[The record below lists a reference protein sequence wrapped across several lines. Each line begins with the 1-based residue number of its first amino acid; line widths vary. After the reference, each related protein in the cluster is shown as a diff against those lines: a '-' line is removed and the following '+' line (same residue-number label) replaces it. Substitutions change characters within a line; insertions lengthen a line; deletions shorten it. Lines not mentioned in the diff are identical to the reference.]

1 MYAVTGRL
9 LNIDLNHG
17 SVRTETLPER
27 YYQDFLGGYGLGVS
41 LLMERMDPRCDPL
54 GPDNI
59 LGFASGYLTGT
70 KAYIASRYMVFG
82 KSPSTGGWGDANS
95 GGYFGKKLKQ
105 AGFDLLLFSGASAVP
120 VYLLIDQG
128 RGSLQPAAELWG
140 KDCYAAED
148 ALKGIHGRDCEVACI
163 GPAGENC
170 SVIAGISTDKGR
182 FAARSGLGAVMGS
195 KKLKAV
201 VIRGDLPIAIADPD
215 KMKSLRK
222 QYLPTFKEDF
232 PTELGRYGTAV
243 FYQEALHFGDAPVRN
258 WAGSM
263 EDLPDPKTVDEKAVL
278 KYQLKR
284 YACTDCPV
292 GCGGHMQIDT
302 GLYKTEQPLHKI
314 EYETMAMFG
323 CNLLNNDLES
333 MIKINDLCNR
343 YGMDTIGCGGLCAF
357 AVECFEKGL
366 IDRKQTGG
374 LELSWGNSSVIVTL
388 VDRIGRAEGVGALL
402 AQGFER
408 TIEAWGEKTRPYAIA
423 VRNEALP
430 GHDPRWSIGFA
441 LSYYSDPTP
450 ARHTQGTT
458 ADPVAGYEQPEF
470 ENDQATGRAKYHHDN
485 VNLIHMMNAAGLCLF
500 GYYILDYHALPEF
513 LNAADGKTWS
523 LKELERI
530 GYRIAVLR
538 HLFNQRAG
546 IRFQDYPFPTRV
558 LGDPPLE
565 RGPNQGVRIDLE
577 TMVGEY
583 LEQSGFDLQS
593 GEPTAET
600 LESLNLSRYFRAH

>member
-1 MYAVTGRL
+1 MHAVTGRL

-27 YYQDFLGGYGLGVS
+27 YYQEFLGGYGLGVS

-95 GGYFGKKLKQ
+95 GGYFGKKLKR
-105 AGFDLLLFSGASAVP
+105 AGFDLLLFSGASTVP

-128 RGSLQPAAELWG
+128 RGSLHPAAELWG

-258 WAGSM
+258 WGGSM
-263 EDLPDPKTVDEKAVL
+263 EDLPDPKTVDEKTVL

-284 YACTDCPV
+284 YACSDCPV
-292 GCGGHMQIDT
+292 GCGGHLQIDT
-302 GLYKTEQPLHKI
+302 GPYKTEQPLHKI

-357 AVECFEKGL
+357 AVECFERGL
-366 IDRKQTGG
+366 IDRKQTDG
-374 LELSWGNSSVIVTL
+374 LDLSWGNSRAILSL
-388 VDRIGRAEGVGALL
+388 VERIGRAEGVGALL

-500 GYYILDYHALPEF
+500 GYYMLDYHSLPEF

-530 GYRIAVLR
+530 GHRIAVLR
-538 HLFNQRAG
+538 HLFNHRAG

-583 LEQSGFDLQS
+583 LEWSGFDLQS

-600 LESLNLSRYFRAH
+600 LESLNLSRYFRVH